1 MHSVLNKWK
10 ENRGFRFAGM
20 KFIVLSNIHDPNG
33 SRVDLWRHLLHV
45 LDIAV
50 LNFCRIVSGPLCF
63 IGLSRG
69 GMRVLSLSIEHPYL
83 CLPEVGDV
91 GPYTEPGWIL
101 SLCGY
106 HNVGKSPN
114 GNKQENFAF
123 ANELIQSEIKTLIMY
138 SVHDVTSRQDQCPG
152 YYSTLAEYSKDYSGG
167 TPKIWIGTEP
177 RMNHGW
183 FGFLIDGL
191 PVTGK
196 GVGQM
201 EEELRRYVFKVLS
214 GRNWAF

>member
-1 MHSVLNKWK
+1 M
-10 ENRGFRFAGM
+10 
-20 KFIVLSNIHDPNG
+20 
-33 SRVDLWRHLLHV
+33 
-45 LDIAV
+45 
-50 LNFCRIVSGPLCF
+50 
-63 IGLSRG
+63 
-69 GMRVLSLSIEHPYL
+69 SLSIEHPYL

-91 GPYTEPGWIL
+91 GPYREPGWIL

-106 HNVGKSPN
+106 HNVGKSPT

-138 SVHDVTSRQDQCPG
+138 SVFDVTSKQDQCPE
-152 YYSTLAEYSKDYSGG
+152 YYRTLAEYSKNYFVG

-183 FGFLIDGL
+183 CNFLIDGL
-191 PVTGK
+191 PVIGK

-201 EEELRRYVFKVLS
+201 EEELRRYVFNVLS
-214 GRNWAF
+214 CRSWAF